1 MLNPIR
7 VVVADGHPVCIKGV
21 QVEIAAV
28 DHARVVA
35 CATNSTQLFNIL
47 QCQACDVLISD
58 YVMSGADFGDG
69 LGMLSLIQQ
78 RYPALKLIVLTSID
92 SPLVL
97 QALDNQ
103 GVRGIVS
110 KGDMSEHLRN
120 ALQAVWRGERYR
132 SPRINSVLKPEG
144 ATPAT
149 DRAGT
154 LTRSEVEV
162 VRLFLSGLSVGEIA
176 AKFGRSKQTVSAQKR
191 AAMRKLDVQTDI
203 ELVRYGMRNG
213 LTA

>member
-7 VVVADGHPVCIKGV
+7 VIVADGHPICIKGV
-21 QVEIAAV
+21 QIEIAA
-28 DHARVVA
+28 AGNATVVA
-35 CATNSTQLFNIL
+35 SAPNSTQLFTAL
-47 QCQACDVLISD
+47 SQQDGDVLISD

-97 QALDNQ
+97 QALVRQ
-103 GVRGIVS
+103 GVRAIVS
-110 KGDMSEHLRN
+110 KSDMSEHLQHALRAVWRADQYFSPRIDG
-120 ALQAVWRGERYR
+120 ALQAQAAFAGGER
-132 SPRINSVLKPEG
+132 VGK
-144 ATPAT
+144 
-149 DRAGT
+149 
-154 LTRSEVEV
+154 LTRCEVEV

-176 AKFGRSKQTVSAQKR
+176 QKFGRSKQTVSAQKR
-191 AAMRKLDVQTDI
+191 AAMRKLDVRTDI
-203 ELVRYGMRNG
+203 DLVRYGMRSG